1 MPSFYIVCGPEQC
14 VRSGLGL
21 GQSKNKCGPD
31 LGQFCFFIFIAEI
44 ADLGQFCFFI
54 FIADIKSMWSRFGPF
69 LLYLVYSWLMYCSLY
84 TFCFP
89 SV

>member
-31 LGQFCFFIFIAEI
+31 LGQFCFFFFIAEI

-54 FIADIKSMWSRFGPF
+54 FIADKK
-69 LLYLVYSWLMYCSLY
+69 
-84 TFCFP
+84 
-89 SV
+89 